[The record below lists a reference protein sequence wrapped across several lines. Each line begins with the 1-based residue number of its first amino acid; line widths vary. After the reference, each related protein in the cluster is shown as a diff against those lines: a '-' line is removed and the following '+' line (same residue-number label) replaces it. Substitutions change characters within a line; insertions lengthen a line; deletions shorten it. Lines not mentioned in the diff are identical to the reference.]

1 MKTKSIILGSL
12 IGALSLAGSAYAL
25 QHQVNFNEP
34 KGYFN
39 CTVTG
44 AEDSAVAVIA
54 SHHAVVRGP
63 NCDGHGVIKLT
74 AKEVG
79 NYNFVYEVRAFDRPN
94 AVIDVAGATH
104 IVCDTKKDDK
114 KPDAQ
119 GVFCWVN
126 PANHS

>member
-1 MKTKSIILGSL
+1 MKTKSIILGSI
-12 IGALSLAGSAYAL
+12 IGAFSLAGSAYAL
-25 QHQVNFNEP
+25 QHQVNFSEP

-44 AEDSAVAVIA
+44 AQDSAGAVIA
-54 SHHAVVRGP
+54 SHYSVVQGP
-63 NCDGHGVIKLT
+63 NCDGHGVIRLT

-79 NYNFVYEVRAFDRPN
+79 SYNFVYKIHGFDNPN
-94 AVIDVAGATH
+94 AVIDVNGASN

-119 GVFCWVN
+119 GVFCLVN
-126 PANHS
+126 PAEHQ

>member
-12 IGALSLAGSAYAL
+12 IGTLSLAGSAYAL

-39 CTVTG
+39 CTITG
-44 AEDSAVAVIA
+44 AQDSAVAVIA
-54 SHHAVVRGP
+54 SHHAFVRGP

-74 AKEVG
+74 AKEVDS
-79 NYNFVYEVRAFDRPN
+79 YNFVYKIDGDNPN

-119 GVFCWVN
+119 GVFCLVN